1 MFALGART
9 PVSGHLTQKSVA
21 FRHWVLQVLRYHLV
35 PGYADTAQNLV
46 RGTWEKKGVVTLAPA
61 ATESARAPLNTL
73 FFQLGGDMESTV
85 RKSCSRSTELSS
97 HLVSS

>member
-61 ATESARAPLNTL
+61 ATESDS
-73 FFQLGGDMESTV
+73 GTV
-85 RKSCSRSTELSS
+85 KHVVFPTGRGHGIYREKILLS
-97 HLVSS
+97 VN